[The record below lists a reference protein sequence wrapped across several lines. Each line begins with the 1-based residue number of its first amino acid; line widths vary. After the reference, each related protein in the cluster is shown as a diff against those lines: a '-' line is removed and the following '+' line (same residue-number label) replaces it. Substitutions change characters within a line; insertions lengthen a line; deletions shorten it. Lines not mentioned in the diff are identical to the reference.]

1 MSTAWDDGNKD
12 ELMFVLLTSSL
23 KSAEFRAWM
32 REVKNKV
39 SDAVILSGYALVSW
53 LFSCLLVCR

>member
-1 MSTAWDDGNKD
+1 
-12 ELMFVLLTSSL
+12 MFVLLTSSL